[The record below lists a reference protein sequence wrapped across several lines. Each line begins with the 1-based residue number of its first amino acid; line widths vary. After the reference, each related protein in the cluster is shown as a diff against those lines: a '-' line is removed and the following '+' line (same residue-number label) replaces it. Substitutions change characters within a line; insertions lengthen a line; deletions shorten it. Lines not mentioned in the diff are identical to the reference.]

1 MTNLAQM
8 MKQAQE
14 MQQRLQDMQARMAQT
29 EVEGQSGG
37 GMVKVT
43 MTVRGEMRKI
53 KIDPKVINA
62 SDAEMLE
69 DLVVAAVNDAR
80 AKSEGVVSSETE
92 KMLGGMALPP
102 GFKLPV

>member
-1 MTNLAQM
+1 MTNIAQM

-14 MQQRLQDMQARMAQT
+14 MQQRLQEMQARMAQT
-29 EVEGQSGG
+29 EVEGQAGG

-43 MTVRGEMRKI
+43 MTVRGEARKL
-53 KIDPKVINA
+53 KLDPKVINP

-69 DLVVAAVNDAR
+69 DLVVAAINDAR
-80 AKSEGVVSSETE
+80 AKSESVVAAETE
-92 KMLGGMALPP
+92 KMLGGMGLPP